1 MKSGAFR
8 LYCLDALCV
17 LLFALGASYILLPLF
32 GHSLS
37 LGHQFLLLLGLLLFW
52 SLLEI
57 RLLLPF
63 AVLAGAGLLLALI
76 FWWQDE
82 SLAAFLQGFFSWCFS
97 GMPEDPLYS
106 HEWGRNLAYLL
117 LLTPVVLLF
126 WLLVRKL
133 FSLWIL
139 CLLALGLL
147 LFQGFRNEQD
157 LWAPFFLLCAALIL
171 CLPRGQLRTNDRIR
185 AQALALLFLP
195 VILAGSF
202 WLAPSEDEQWTSR
215 GFQNLVHDIE
225 DFFEYHWGDLP
236 DWPITSMRSMG
247 WMPQGDTLGGDV
259 ELDDQVVFSIDT
271 NSPFLLRGET
281 LDYYTG
287 SSWQDTPDYS
297 YGNFRLESLFW
308 QGQRADAYG
317 YDLPQ
322 DTSAI
327 RSLLNSMTVTVDA
340 RIRCSAAYRSLFLP
354 YRTRDIHVNTQQQDL
369 YFNTQGET
377 YLSFHPSYSYSYQA
391 GAEIWDHTDSRFDE
405 HMLLLEEMV
414 SDETDAAYEEV
425 ASLCLQ
431 IPSTLPSWVQTLCD
445 EIAAE
450 QGSPYAKAMALRDYL
465 SEQCTYTLTPGAPDP
480 EEDFVAYFL
489 QDLQG
494 YCVYY
499 ASALTVMCRLEG
511 IPARY
516 VTGYGMI
523 PEEDGNGY
531 QATQAT
537 GHAWAEIY
545 LNQIG
550 WVPLDALSQDIFLLN
565 MPIPQEPESSSSETS
580 PTLTEEPEEETT
592 SSPMAPPEEE
602 TPDSWNPAELLWG
615 LIPLALFA
623 TFLYYG
629 MTYFTRKYTLAYV
642 EKHTPR
648 PEEAAEYYYRD
659 LLRQLALFGLQIHN
673 EDTMLALG
681 EQADRTLPTELG
693 ISMASISQVM
703 NRLRFGGYVPTR
715 TEIKQMAH
723 SHQII
728 EAHLR
733 KVLGFW
739 GYFLRRFLPSF
750 FFSKLRRPR
759 RDKKSSQTH

>member
-8 LYCLDALCV
+8 LYCLDALCI

-32 GHSLS
+32 GHSLN
-37 LGHQFLLLLGLLLFW
+37 LAHQFLLLLGLLLFW

-63 AVLAGAGLLLALI
+63 AVLAGIGLLSALI
-76 FWWQDE
+76 FWWQGE
-82 SLAAFLQGFFSWCFS
+82 SLAAFLQGFFAWCFS
-97 GMPEDPLYS
+97 GMPENALYS
-106 HEWGRNLAYLL
+106 HAWGRNLAYLL

-139 CLLALGLL
+139 CLLSLGLL
-147 LFQGFRNEQD
+147 LFQGFHKEQD
-157 LWAPFFLLCAALIL
+157 LWIPFFLLCAALIL
-171 CLPRGQLRTNDRIR
+171 CLPRGLLRTNGRIR
-185 AQALALLFLP
+185 AQFLALLFLP
-195 VILAGSF
+195 VILIGSF

-271 NSPFLLRGET
+271 NSPFLLRGEA

-322 DTSAI
+322 DASSI
-327 RSLLNSMTVTVDA
+327 RFLLNSTTITVDA

-354 YRTRDIHVNTQQQDL
+354 YRARDIRVNTQQQDL

-377 YLSFHPSYSYSYQA
+377 YLSFQPAYSYSYQA
-391 GAEIWDHTDSRFDE
+391 SANIWNHTDDRFDE

-414 SDETDAAYEEV
+414 SDQTDSAYEEI

-431 IPSTLPSWVQTLCD
+431 IPSTLPSWVEALCN
-445 EIAAE
+445 EIVSD
-450 QGSPYAKAMALRDYL
+450 QDSPYAKAMALRDYL
-465 SEQCTYTLTPGAPDP
+465 SEQCTYTLTPGTPDP

-489 QDLQG
+489 QDRQG

-523 PEEDGNGY
+523 PEENGNGY

-537 GHAWAEIY
+537 GHAWTEIY
-545 LNQIG
+545 LHQIG

-565 MPIPQEPESSSSETS
+565 MPIPEEPESIPSKTPS
-580 PTLTEEPEEETT
+580 PIMEESEEEAP
-592 SSPMAPPEEE
+592 SSPMTPPEKEA
-602 TPDSWNPAELLWG
+602 PDSWNPLGLLWV
-615 LIPLALFA
+615 LIPLAFF
-623 TFLYYG
+623 TVFLYYG
-629 MTYFTRKYTLAYV
+629 MTYFTRKYTLEYV
-642 EKHTPR
+642 TKHTPH
-648 PEEAAEYYYRD
+648 PEDAAEYYYHD

-673 EDTMLALG
+673 EDTMLSLG
-681 EQADRTLPTELG
+681 KQADRVLPTELG
-693 ISMASISQVM
+693 LSIASISQVM
-703 NRLRFGGYVPTR
+703 NRLRFGDYTPR
-715 TEIKQMAH
+715 QAEIEQMAH

-750 FFSKLRRPR
+750 FFSRPR
-759 RDKKSSQTH
+759 RSKKGKEMS